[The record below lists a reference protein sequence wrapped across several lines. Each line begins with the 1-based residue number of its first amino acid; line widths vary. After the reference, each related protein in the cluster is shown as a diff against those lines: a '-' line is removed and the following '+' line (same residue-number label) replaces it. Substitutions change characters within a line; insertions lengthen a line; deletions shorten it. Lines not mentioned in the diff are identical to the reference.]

1 MGHHQCLQSNLFSF
15 PQLFASFPI
24 IFPLPHF
31 FLSVLLRGEHI
42 VLRAALVA
50 LQLPHHVGAVAA
62 VMVELHVLEDGL
74 PLHEQLIGAL
84 WGSEFAVAEGFE
96 MDGVLLFAHLFC
108 LFWD

>member
-1 MGHHQCLQSNLFSF
+1 
-15 PQLFASFPI
+15 
-24 IFPLPHF
+24 
-31 FLSVLLRGEHI
+31 
-42 VLRAALVA
+42 
-50 LQLPHHVGAVAA
+50 
-62 VMVELHVLEDGL
+62 MVELHVLEDGL